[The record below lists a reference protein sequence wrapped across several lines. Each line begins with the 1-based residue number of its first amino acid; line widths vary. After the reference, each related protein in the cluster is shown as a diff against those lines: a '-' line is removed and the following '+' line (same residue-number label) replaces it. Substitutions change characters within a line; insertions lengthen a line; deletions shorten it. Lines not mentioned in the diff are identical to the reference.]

1 MKSRREPDGQHED
14 GEERSF
20 SPSSFP
26 GTGKDPVRPVRPAE
40 AAGFAEGGTADVLAP
55 GGVLAGLVAVVTGTG
70 AVLGT
75 LTDEEVLGVLGAGQ
89 RLAGWAA
96 WVELVVLTRVTTPTR
111 YQD

>member
-1 MKSRREPDGQHED
+1 
-14 GEERSF
+14 
-20 SPSSFP
+20 
-26 GTGKDPVRPVRPAE
+26 VRPAE

-55 GGVLAGLVAVVTGTG
+55 GAVLAGLVATVTGTGG